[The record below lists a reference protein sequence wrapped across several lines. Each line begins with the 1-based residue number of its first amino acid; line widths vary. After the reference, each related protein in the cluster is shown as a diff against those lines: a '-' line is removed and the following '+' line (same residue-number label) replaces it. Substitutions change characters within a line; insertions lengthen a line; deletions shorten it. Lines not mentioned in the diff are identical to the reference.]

1 MSQNDFQF
9 KQFLVQQ
16 ERCAMKVGTD
26 GVLLGAWVKAGNA
39 KRILDIGTGTGLI
52 ALMLAQKSNASI
64 DAIDIDENAY
74 LQAEENFKSSPWPER
89 LNAIHTSI
97 QEFTSHTPIRYDLII
112 SNPPYFI
119 GAHPAPSEAR
129 NVARHMDESLSIEEL
144 ASCVKKLLLPQGR
157 FCVILPFMEG
167 VKFLEYAESHGLYA
181 NYLTKVKTKV
191 EKQEKRMMM
200 EFELERKDLVEDELV
215 IQEEDLTFSEQYV
228 ELTKEYYLGLP
239 KKRN

>member
-9 KQFLVQQ
+9 KQFLVRQ

-26 GVLLGAWVKAGNA
+26 GVLLGAWVNTGKAEH
-39 KRILDIGTGTGLI
+39 ILDIGTGTGLI
-52 ALMLAQKSNASI
+52 ALMLAQKSTASI
-64 DAIDIDENAY
+64 DAIDIDENAF
-74 LQAEENFKSSPWPER
+74 LQAEENFQQSPWPDR
-89 LNAIHTSI
+89 LHAIHTSL
-97 QEFTSHTPIRYDLII
+97 QEFSAHTTHRYDLII
-112 SNPPYFI
+112 SNPPYFM

-129 NVARHMDESLSIEEL
+129 NIARHMDESLSIEEL
-144 ASCVKKLLLPQGR
+144 VDNVKILLHPQGR

-167 VKFLEYAESHGLYA
+167 VKFLEYAETHGLYA

-200 EFELERKDLVEDELV
+200 EFELERRDLIEDELV

-228 ELTKEYYLGLP
+228 ELTKDYYLGLP
-239 KKRN
+239 RKR